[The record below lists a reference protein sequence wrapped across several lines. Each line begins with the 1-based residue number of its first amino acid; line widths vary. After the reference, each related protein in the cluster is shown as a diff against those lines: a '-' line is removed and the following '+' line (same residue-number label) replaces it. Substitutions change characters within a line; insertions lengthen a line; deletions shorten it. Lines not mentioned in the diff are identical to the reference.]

1 MRPGG
6 LDRDMPKQVCTRCIT
21 QTDLIRQARGETHN
35 TTCSYCDRRRQCVP
49 LEWLA
54 ERVDEVYRQHVR
66 PSGHDIFSGESPAEV
81 IGQMLE
87 CDQPLADDLARELSQ
102 AERYA
107 VMKDGAD
114 AFYDS
119 TTAYEIRD
127 PPNPL
132 AFTWNA
138 FVESVKHESRFF
150 SADHIASLN
159 ELFAGLAQLKSRG
172 KAPVRSIGP
181 GTDERHLFR
190 ARRANDERERIA
202 MCLSPGRELGPPPK
216 LIAPAGRMNAAGI
229 PVFYGALDAE
239 TCVAELRLGIG
250 ECAVSCS
257 FEVTRAMHVLDLTG
271 LSELYNQASL
281 FHPDYDTISER
292 LAFLHDFNATISRPV
307 RPGAELD
314 YLPTQALA
322 EYLARHYDPRIDAVI
337 YSSTQAGR
345 SARNIVLLSHAAIV
359 KGIGR
364 QPSPRYEENWTDRGY
379 AIWDRLGARRKK
391 RKFAATFDFAGDGRY
406 ESRPPKATLKFV
418 EGSVS
423 VHRVDSLTQE
433 ITTDAVRLPV
443 MREKDLPF

>member
-1 MRPGG
+1 
-6 LDRDMPKQVCTRCIT
+6 
-21 QTDLIRQARGETHN
+21 
-35 TTCSYCDRRRQCVP
+35 
-49 LEWLA
+49 
-54 ERVDEVYRQHVR
+54 
-66 PSGHDIFSGESPAEV
+66 
-81 IGQMLE
+81 MLE
-87 CDQPLADDLARELSQ
+87 CDQPLADDLARALSQ

-114 AFYDS
+114 AYYDA

-150 SADHIASLN
+150 SANHIASLN
-159 ELFAGLAQLKSRG
+159 ELFAGLAQF
-172 KAPVRSIGP
+172 GP

-190 ARRANDERERIA
+190 ARRANDEGERIA

-216 LIAPAGRMNAAGI
+216 HIAPAGRMNAAGI

-250 ECAVSCS
+250 ECAVSCG
-257 FEVTRAMHVLDLTG
+257 FEVTRALYVLDLTG

-314 YLPTQALA
+314 YLPTQALG

-364 QPSPRYEENWTDRGY
+364 QPSPRYEENWTDGGY

-391 RKFAATFDFAGDGRY
+391 RKFATTFDFAGNERH
-406 ESRPPKATLKFV
+406 ESRSPKATEDHDRSRTTSSDAR
-418 EGSVS
+418 EGLVVLDAFRVS
-423 VHRVDSLTQE
+423 GSLPRLQDE
-433 ITTDAVRLPV
+433 IDLTDALAKISEQMCLVRPLNRPSPDRHRLRREYVAQDANGRVSRELPSV
-443 MREKDLPF
+443 CADIDN